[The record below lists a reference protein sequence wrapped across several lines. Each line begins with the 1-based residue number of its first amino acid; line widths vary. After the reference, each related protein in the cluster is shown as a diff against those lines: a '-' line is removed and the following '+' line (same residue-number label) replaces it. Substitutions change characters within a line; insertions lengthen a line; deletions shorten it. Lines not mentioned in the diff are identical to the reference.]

1 MAKTH
6 YFASSCF
13 NKFAPAASGG
23 RLKIPRLLRRAILR
37 NLYAIMLLLHIPTNS
52 EELVLTHRR
61 PSVRQDLLRDF
72 FDAVLSCIY
81 EISCYRLY
89 LVSAPG
95 SCAGLL
101 ARDCSKVADLD
112 RTKADILQSLKEEW
126 LIVLHLESSSAGA
139 ACLDKFCAYTK
150 WQCYRELLVG
160 LHEADFKMDAT
171 ARSIISSWFP
181 MLTQSANIEEQFATV
196 QDTVKRGC
204 KNGKASMTALSSIA
218 VKAVYQKLTDKED
231 QAPSVRLV
239 DRDWEGASV
248 RGIKQKIYCPE
259 TFNGSTLANTRGF
272 S

>member
-218 VKAVYQKLTDKED
+218 VKAVYHVLRASLLKL
-231 QAPSVRLV
+231 V
-239 DRDWEGASV
+239 
-248 RGIKQKIYCPE
+248 
-259 TFNGSTLANTRGF
+259 TLKPDLSSSLSAE
-272 S
+272 SDSALEPA